1 MSRTLEFDPDHA
13 LQKAMTYFWQHGYEG
28 THMRDLANYMGI
40 SKSSFYN
47 TYGDKHQVYISA
59 LNAYMERE
67 YAELNKLLQ
76 TDPPPDVLLP
86 ALFFNASARGSA
98 EVLDQGSFLVNA
110 AVERAPH
117 DPETRVV
124 IGDHFQRFADLLT
137 EYFNR
142 KQAAGIIADTFR
154 PRLHAHAL
162 ISNLYSLGVLAR
174 LNLGLQ
180 AREDVIEAAMVI
192 YQETA

>member
-1 MSRTLEFDPDHA
+1 MPRTLEFDPNDA
-13 LQKAMTYFWQHGYEG
+13 LEKAMTYFWQHGYEG
-28 THMRDLANYMGI
+28 THMRDLADYMGI

-59 LNAYMERE
+59 LNAYLEQE
-67 YAELNKLLQ
+67 HAELNKLLE

-86 ALFFNASARGSA
+86 ALFFNVSARSSSDEPG
-98 EVLDQGSFLVNA
+98 QGSFLVNA

-117 DPETRVV
+117 DLETQAVV
-124 IGDHFQRFADLLT
+124 AGHFR
-137 EYFNR
+137 R
-142 KQAAGIIADTFR
+142 IADSLTQYFTLKQSQGVISANFR

-180 AREDVIEAAMVI
+180 AREDVIEAAMVL
-192 YQETA
+192 YQAA

>member
-1 MSRTLEFDPDHA
+1 MPRTLEFNPDQA
-13 LQKAMTYFWQHGYEG
+13 LQKAMTYFWKHGYEG
-28 THMRDLANYMGI
+28 THIRDLADYMGI

-59 LNAYMERE
+59 LNSYLEQE
-67 YAELNKLLQ
+67 YADLNKLLE

-86 ALFFNASARGSA
+86 ALFFNVSARASAEEPG
-98 EVLDQGSFLVNA
+98 QGSFLVNA

-117 DPETRVV
+117 DPETQGV
-124 IGDHFQRFADLLT
+124 IGDHFRRFADLLT
-137 EYFNR
+137 QYFSR
-142 KQAAGIIADTFR
+142 KQTEGIIADSFR

-180 AREDVIEAAMVI
+180 AREDVIEAAMVL
-192 YQETA
+192 YQGT